1 MSIDGPRHAKVP
13 TGRPALAG
21 ERRAH
26 PPAVVAADV
35 LAQAMEIANTA
46 CHEAMDRTGMFKDKI
61 EEAHCYAGSRFAGLE
76 QKDDAEGAGPC
87 GCPVVRRARSGPGP
101 VQRFMLPGRPGTSAR
116 RPAVPRG
123 FSRRKPR

>member
-21 ERRAH
+21 ERRTH
-26 PPAVVAADV
+26 PPAVVAVDLLV
-35 LAQAMEIANTA
+35 QAMETANTA
-46 CHEAMDRTGMFKDKI
+46 CHEAMDRAGMLKGEI
-61 EEAHCYAGSRFAGLE
+61 EEVYCYAGSQFAGLE
-76 QKDDAEGAGPC
+76 QKDDAGGVGPC
-87 GCPVVRRARSGPGP
+87 GSRVVRRTRSGPGS